1 MEQPALFLLSGLPGA
16 GKTTFAQQ
24 LCSRTGAEH
33 VESDAIRR
41 GIAPE
46 PRYTPRESG
55 IVFALAER
63 RVRAAMA
70 DGRSV
75 VLDATNLTNRDR
87 RRFVR
92 AAAEME
98 ATLIA
103 IRVVAP
109 EEVIRE
115 RLSGPRAGH
124 SQAGVAVFEAM
135 RGRPQPFPSPVLTVD
150 TRFPIAPA
158 VALAIRLAGG

>member
-63 RVRAAMA
+63 RVRAAIA
-70 DGRSV
+70 GGRSV

-98 ATLIA
+98 ATLVA

-109 EEVIRE
+109 EEVIPLE
-115 RLSGPRAGH
+115 TLRLGLRGDTFFQYLPEE
-124 SQAGVAVFEAM
+124 VAAKLRQV
-135 RGRPQPFPSPVLTVD
+135 
-150 TRFPIAPA
+150 
-158 VALAIRLAGG
+158 